1 MNIQRIHR
9 NNQDI
14 RQKLK
19 THINKKD
26 KIKTQDSKNQQTPKT
41 QLKTH
46 NIFKKSKIKNDFL
59 D

>member
-19 THINKKD
+19 IRKNKKD
-26 KIKTQDSKNQQTPKT
+26 KIKTQDSKNQQRPKT

-46 NIFKKSKIKNDFL
+46 NIFLKSKINNDFL

>member
-1 MNIQRIHR
+1 MNIQQIHI